1 MIEYFLFARESTDME
16 RYRSGHNEAV
26 LKTVC
31 PKGRVGSNPTLSAS
45 DDLSPM
51 ATGQNFALFQD
62 DTVGSDVP
70 EPGADI

>member
-1 MIEYFLFARESTDME
+1 
-16 RYRSGHNEAV
+16 
-26 LKTVC
+26 
-31 PKGRVGSNPTLSAS
+31 
-45 DDLSPM
+45 M